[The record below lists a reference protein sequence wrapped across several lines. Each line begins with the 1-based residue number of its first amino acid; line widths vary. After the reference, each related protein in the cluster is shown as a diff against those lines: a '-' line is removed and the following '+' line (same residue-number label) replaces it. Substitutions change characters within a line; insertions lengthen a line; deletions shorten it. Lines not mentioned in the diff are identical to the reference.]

1 MSYTLRES
9 IIIVSEAAPN
19 SHSFD
24 VKFTVYCT
32 VYLYGARRII
42 KSLCN
47 NCDAVQCSSPNTRQ
61 RYTYALN
68 KKLHTGDFLPVAP
81 WDYASVASIH
91 RLRRNGGPMNANS
104 STRNVVEWFSR
115 FLGLWLRRTTKAS
128 SGGAEMMCTSWC
140 LRVVNLDVNFSWG
153 LVKVSDVK
161 LLRTVKDRIENCQ
174 GQDHVQLYITSQYV
188 TQEVKCE

>member
-1 MSYTLRES
+1 MWSLRY
-9 IIIVSEAAPN
+9 IV
-19 SHSFD
+19 
-24 VKFTVYCT
+24 
-32 VYLYGARRII
+32 L
-42 KSLCN
+42 
-47 NCDAVQCSSPNTRQ
+47 
-61 RYTYALN
+61 YTYTVHVESSNLFVITAMLSSAHHRTHDKDIRTHWT

>member
-9 IIIVSEAAPN
+9 IIIV
-19 SHSFD
+19 
-24 VKFTVYCT
+24 KFAVYCT
-32 VYLYGARRII
+32 VYGARRII
-42 KSLCN
+42 KSHRHLCN

-81 WDYASVASIH
+81 WDYISGASIH

-104 STRNVVEWFSR
+104 STRNVVEWFSG

-161 LLRTVKDRIENCQ
+161 VK
-174 GQDHVQLYITSQYV
+174 
-188 TQEVKCE
+188 